1 MDAILDILQAVL
13 LLFIQ
18 MAPYLMLGL
27 VFVGLLNIFF
37 TKDLVTKHIGR
48 NNFTSIFKAA
58 MFGVPLPL
66 CSCGVIPSAV
76 YMAKNGASKPSV
88 VSFLISTPQ
97 TGIDSILATYGMMG
111 PVFAIFRPFA
121 ALLMGLIGGIV
132 TKFAIA
138 KDEIAAET
146 NIGKKF
152 DIPLMKQPVPA
163 PEVKNFKYYA
173 SKAMIYPFIEFLDDI
188 TPQFVVGLF
197 IAGLITYFVPDNFFS
212 GSFISNGI
220 IGMIVTMLIG
230 VPMYVCATASI
241 PIALSMMMKG
251 FSPGVAFV
259 FLAAGPATNA
269 ASIAVLTKVLGK
281 KVTAIFVFT
290 ISVSSIAFGL
300 LLDLIFNM
308 TGIDPH
314 AQMSHLHVHDMSTVS
329 WFDGLVASVFFILVL
344 LSIYRLYIKPRF
356 KPKEEIIMEN
366 SKTKIS
372 IEGMTCNHCVM
383 NVQKAITGTLGV
395 TSVDVKL
402 SENAAYVEGDFKF
415 YDIKKAVEDMGYK
428 VIG

>member
-1 MDAILDILQAVL
+1 MDAILNILQAVL

-37 TKDLVTKHIGR
+37 TKDLVTKHIGK
-48 NNFTSIFKAA
+48 NNFMSIFKAA

-111 PVFAIFRPFA
+111 PIFAIFRPFA

-132 TKFAIA
+132 TKFATA
-138 KDEIAAET
+138 KDELRLE
-146 NIGKKF
+146 KKI
-152 DIPLMKQPVPA
+152 DIPLMQKSALA

-173 SKAMIYPFIEFLDDI
+173 SKSLIYPFIEFLDDI
-188 TPQFVVGLF
+188 TPQFIVGLF
-197 IAGLITYFVPDNFFS
+197 IAGLITYLVPDNFFS
-212 GSFISNGI
+212 GTFISNGI
-220 IGMIVTMLIG
+220 IGMIVTVLIG

-251 FSPGVAFV
+251 FSPGIAFV

-269 ASIAVLTKVLGK
+269 ASIAVLSKVLGK
-281 KVTAIFVFT
+281 KITAIFVLT
-290 ISVSSIAFGL
+290 ISLSSIAFGL
-300 LLDLIFNM
+300 LLDLIFNI

-314 AQMSHLHVHDMSTVS
+314 AQMSHLHVHDMSTVTL
-329 WFDGLVASVFFILVL
+329 FDWIISSVFFILVL
-344 LSIYRLYIKPRF
+344 LSIYRLYLKPRF
-356 KPKEEIIMEN
+356 KPKDENIMEN
-366 SKTKIS
+366 SGTKIN

-383 NVQKAITGTLGV
+383 NVQKAITGTSGV
-395 TSVDVKL
+395 TGVDVKL
-402 SENAAYVEGDFKF
+402 SDNAAYVEGDFKLN
-415 YDIKKAVEDMGYK
+415 DLKKAVEDMGYK
-428 VIG
+428 VVE